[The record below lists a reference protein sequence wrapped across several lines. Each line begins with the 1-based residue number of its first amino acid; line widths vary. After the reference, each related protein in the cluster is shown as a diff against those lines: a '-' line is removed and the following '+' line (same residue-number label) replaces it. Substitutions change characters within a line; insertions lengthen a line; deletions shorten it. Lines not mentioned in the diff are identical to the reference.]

1 MKEHVIKLERIQE
14 PDKDCSGIPVCLS
27 DETIQE
33 RKSKILNRM
42 NEQGIEQL
50 VIYGDVEHSG
60 NFEYLIGYFTRF
72 EEALLVINATGD
84 MTLILGN
91 ENLNK
96 ASKARVDVNAVHVSL
111 FSLPNQPDREDK
123 NLKELLMEAGIRENT
138 RIGLVGWKL
147 FTSKL
152 ENNKKIYDIPSYI
165 VDTIR
170 NIVGNEEL
178 LSNETALFI
187 GEGGARITNNANEI
201 AHYEYGAALA
211 SDCMLDAMNKLKA
224 GVTEME
230 LGDVMVRAGQ
240 HTSIV
245 TIAASG
251 PRFTKANMF
260 PINNTVKIGD
270 PISLTVGYRGGAS
283 SRAGYAVY
291 SAEELP
297 EGAKDYVE
305 RVAAPYFAAYTCW
318 LEDIRI
324 GMNGKELFNKIEA
337 VLPRAEYHWYLC
349 PGHLTA
355 EEEWLSSPIY
365 EESEEKLQSG
375 MIFQI
380 DIIPSV
386 PGYAGVSA
394 ESTVILADDKL
405 KAEIEA
411 LYPEVW
417 NRMLK
422 RKAYITD
429 VLGIALSEDVLPMC
443 STVAYLRPYLLNKEC
458 AFVCL
463 NRKAYTNI

>member
-1 MKEHVIKLERIQE
+1 MKEHIIKLKRIQE

-33 RKSKILNRM
+33 RKRKILDRM

-50 VIYGDVEHSG
+50 VIYGDVEHGG
-60 NFEYLIGYFTRF
+60 NFEYLVGYFTRF

-84 MTLILGN
+84 MTLVLGN

-96 ASKARVDVNAVHVSL
+96 ASKARVDANAVHVSL
-111 FSLPNQPDREDK
+111 FSLPNQPGREDK
-123 NLKELLMEAGIRENT
+123 SLKELLMEAGIRENT
-138 RIGLVGWKL
+138 RVGLVGWKL

-165 VDTIR
+165 VDAIR

-187 GEGGARITNNANEI
+187 GEGGARTTNNANEI

-211 SDCMLDAMNKLKA
+211 SDCMLDAMNKLEV
-224 GVTEME
+224 GITEME
-230 LGDVMVRAGQ
+230 LGDAMVRGGQ

-283 SRAGYAVY
+283 SRAGYAVC

-297 EGAKDYVE
+297 EGAKDYIE
-305 RVAAPYFAAYTCW
+305 RIAAPYFAAYACW

-324 GMNGKELFNKIEA
+324 GMAGKELFNKVEA

-355 EEEWLSSPIY
+355 EEEWMSSPIY
-365 EESEEKLQSG
+365 EGSEEKLQSG
-375 MIFQI
+375 MILQI

-386 PGYAGVSA
+386 PGYAGVCA
-394 ESTVILADDKL
+394 ESTVVLADDKL
-405 KAEIEA
+405 KAELAA

-422 RKAYITD
+422 RKDYITN

-458 AFVCL
+458 AFVC
-463 NRKAYTNI
+463 